1 MANRKSTPSILG
13 RPVNPEARAQRREQI
28 LRGART
34 CFLRKGF
41 HAATT
46 AEISAEAGV
55 SVANIYQ
62 YFPTKEH
69 LILALIEEGLSGDL
83 ELVEMVER
91 AGSFRIGLEM
101 TSRIVIADPERSKDG
116 MLRLE
121 ILAEA
126 SRNPEI
132 AAVVKAADKRLVAAL
147 SALIER
153 YKLKGEL
160 HRELDPDATARLIV
174 SFYDGLIGRLAFG
187 LENEQDILAAA
198 DGFIIRAIEAVDSDS
213 RSRARS

>member
-1 MANRKSTPSILG
+1 MTNRSLKTTTLG
-13 RPVNPEARAQRREQI
+13 RPANPEARAQRREQI
-28 LRGART
+28 LRGARA

-62 YFPTKEH
+62 YFPAKEH
-69 LILALIEEGLSGDL
+69 LIRALIEEDL
-83 ELVEMVER
+83 TSDLDLVEMVEKS
-91 AGSFRIGLEM
+91 GSFRKGLEM
-101 TSRIVIADPERSKDG
+101 TSRIVIADPQVAQDS

-132 AAVVKAADKRLVAAL
+132 AAVVKAADERLVAAMG
-147 SALIER
+147 SLIAR
-153 YKLKGEL
+153 YQAKGEL
-160 HRELDPDATARLIV
+160 HAEIKPDAAARLII
-174 SFYDGLIGRLAFG
+174 SLYDGLIGRVALG
-187 LENEQDILAAA
+187 EQSDIELITAA
-198 DGFIIRAIEAVDSDS
+198 DKFIARALEEIIIP
-213 RSRARS
+213 

>member
-1 MANRKSTPSILG
+1 MTNRKRNPTTLG
-13 RPVNPEARAQRREQI
+13 RPVNPEARAQRREKI
-28 LRGART
+28 LRGARA

-46 AEISAEAGV
+46 AEISAEAGI

-91 AGSFRIGLEM
+91 AGTFRKGLEM

-132 AAVVKAADKRLVAAL
+132 AAVVKAADGRLVAAL
-147 SALIER
+147 GALIAR
-153 YKLKGEL
+153 YQLKGEL
-160 HRELDPDATARLIV
+160 HHELAPAATARLIV
-174 SFYDGLIGRLAFG
+174 SIYDGLIGRLAIG
-187 LENEQDILAAA
+187 VANEAEFLAAA
-198 DGFIIRAIEAVDSDS
+198 DSFIVRAIEAVDAHKRNEWKS
-213 RSRARS
+213 